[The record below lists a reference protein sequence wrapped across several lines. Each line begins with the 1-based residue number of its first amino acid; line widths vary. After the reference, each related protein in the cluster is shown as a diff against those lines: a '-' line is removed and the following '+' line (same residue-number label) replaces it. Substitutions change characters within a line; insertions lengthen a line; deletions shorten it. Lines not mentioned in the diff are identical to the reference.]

1 MIHRR
6 AWLVQAAFALLFC
19 GLWELVTRRGW
30 VDPLVLPSLTGSLR
44 ALWDVLHDASFVR
57 QSLGTLAR
65 VGIAFLIAAPS
76 AILLG
81 LVIAERTHFARILN
95 PALHF
100 VLAVPQS
107 IFLPLF
113 ILVFG
118 VGDLQKIVFGVTH
131 AFFIIAVSTVSAVE
145 SVPRGYVVA
154 AHSFGASRRQTF
166 FRVYVPAML
175 PILLTGMRIGMILN
189 IVAILFAEMY
199 ASSGGLGMLIMQWT
213 DTLQMERAMGAILL
227 VSAAT
232 ILMNEGW
239 RGWENRV
246 NRWQI
251 SAAER

>member
-1 MIHRR
+1 M
-6 AWLVQAAFALLFC
+6 
-19 GLWELVTRRGW
+19 
-30 VDPLVLPSLTGSLR
+30 
-44 ALWDVLHDASFVR
+44 
-57 QSLGTLAR
+57 
-65 VGIAFLIAAPS
+65 
-76 AILLG
+76 
-81 LVIAERTHFARILN
+81 
-95 PALHF
+95 
-100 VLAVPQS
+100 
-107 IFLPLF
+107 
-113 ILVFG
+113 FG
-118 VGDLQKIVFGVTH
+118 VGDLQKIVFGFTH

-145 SVPRGYVVA
+145 SVPDGYVVA
-154 AHSFGASRRQTF
+154 ARSFGATRPQTF

-232 ILMNEGW
+232 IGMNEVW

-251 SAAER
+251 SSMER